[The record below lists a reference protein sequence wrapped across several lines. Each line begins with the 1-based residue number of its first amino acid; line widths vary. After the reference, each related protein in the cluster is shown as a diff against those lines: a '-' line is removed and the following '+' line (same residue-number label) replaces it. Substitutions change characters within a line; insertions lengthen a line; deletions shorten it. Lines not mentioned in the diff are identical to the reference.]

1 MTPLLLA
8 SVNGHAN
15 VVDYLI
21 DDVNAD
27 VTKRNN
33 DGHNCLDLAVKEDHQ
48 YVKCFPF

>member
-8 SVNGHAN
+8 SMNGHAN

-21 DDVNAD
+21 VKKNAD
-27 VTKRNN
+27 VTLRNL

-48 YVKCFPF
+48 